1 MGRQKSTTCLPIGPW
16 PAQKP
21 KNSTKTGGSGPDGHE
36 TRRLWLGS
44 ENHCVSC
51 HHGRCLSIESWQL
64 TWWHRSNSG
73 KSQKGEWMN
82 IGIYLMDPN
91 GLQCIYIYK
100 LICTFHQQYD
110 IMDAS
115 GHFSQSM
122 AIVYR
127 DIMINNG
134 IFFVY
139 PIFRQTQN
147 SKCKLVWL
155 NLEIIHL
162 LKLYLNDVQQNW
174 RSFCYQVCLLSLFRL
189 PKVWSKL
196 CFFVVNTNV
205 VVAIPRHIQDLWHR
219 VNTWTKGR
227 STLSTFHYGYIYI

>member
-1 MGRQKSTTCLPIGPW
+1 
-16 PAQKP
+16 
-21 KNSTKTGGSGPDGHE
+21 
-36 TRRLWLGS
+36 
-44 ENHCVSC
+44 
-51 HHGRCLSIESWQL
+51 
-64 TWWHRSNSG
+64 
-73 KSQKGEWMN
+73 
-82 IGIYLMDPN
+82 
-91 GLQCIYIYK
+91 
-100 LICTFHQQYD
+100 
-110 IMDAS
+110 MDAS

-227 STLSTFHYGYIYI
+227 STLSTFHYGYIYIFNPTFSPSALKFNLFSGRQARVDQLKTDIKSGRDANVFHEGKNGNLMASFDGMNMLVYWVYWWFNACLVFV

>member
-1 MGRQKSTTCLPIGPW
+1 
-16 PAQKP
+16 
-21 KNSTKTGGSGPDGHE
+21 
-36 TRRLWLGS
+36 
-44 ENHCVSC
+44 
-51 HHGRCLSIESWQL
+51 
-64 TWWHRSNSG
+64 
-73 KSQKGEWMN
+73 
-82 IGIYLMDPN
+82 MDYSVY
-91 GLQCIYIYK
+91 IYIYK

-227 STLSTFHYGYIYI
+227 STLSTFHYGYIYIYI